1 LALIDRIKYDA
12 PSDDVIV
19 WKYPHEDIKL
29 GAQLIVNESQE
40 AILFKGGKALDTF
53 GPGTHT
59 LSSGN
64 IPLLNKIINLPFGGD
79 TPFTAEVWYINKT
92 VKRNLKWGTKG
103 SIQLIDPLY
112 NYPVSVRAFGIWGMR
127 INDSRSFITQI
138 IGSQSFSNS
147 KNYIGTERVEDYFIG
162 EIVQRLQDALS
173 KYFIHKN
180 ISAFQANA
188 YINELS
194 SFISNDISR
203 EFDRFGIEI
212 VNFNIERI
220 SIPEDEM
227 KKFQEILG
235 KRMEIDQISQAK
247 VGQAYTAMR
256 TFDTLEKAAENDSTA
271 GGIFGAGLG
280 LGLGVGAGVPIGQ
293 QLGEQ
298 MNINSQTQ
306 TGDDTDEIMKK
317 MNKLKQLFNNNLIT
331 EDEYNQKRKQLL
343 EMI

>member
-1 LALIDRIKYDA
+1 MALIDRIKYDA